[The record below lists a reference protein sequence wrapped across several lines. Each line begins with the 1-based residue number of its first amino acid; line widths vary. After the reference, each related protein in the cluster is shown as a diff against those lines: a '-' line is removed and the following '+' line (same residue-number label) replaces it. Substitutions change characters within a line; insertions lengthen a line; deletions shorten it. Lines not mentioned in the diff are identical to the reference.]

1 MDDFFDIFDDNVDS
15 SHNLSRPSFLSRDN
29 DFYHD
34 NKDDNLV
41 SEHEDEENFQQQLT
55 VFIMSFLSL
64 FRLKLKPSHHLFQP
78 AKKK

>member
-15 SHNLSRPSFLSRDN
+15 NHNLSRPSFLSRDN

-55 VFIMSFLSL
+55 VFIMIFFVSLSV
-64 FRLKLKPSHHLFQP
+64 
-78 AKKK
+78 